1 MNNKGVIHFSA
12 APHFS
17 LLKTSGCKELL
28 FGSGVGAKGDV
39 GGCGDMGRAVGGG
52 CAVGGGDDVGG
63 GADIG
68 SGIDVRGNDKFSE
81 IDEDAA
87 L

>member
-1 MNNKGVIHFSA
+1 
-12 APHFS
+12 
-17 LLKTSGCKELL
+17 
-28 FGSGVGAKGDV
+28 
-39 GGCGDMGRAVGGG
+39 MGRDVGGG
-52 CAVGGGDDVGG
+52 CAVGGGVDVGG

-68 SGIDVRGNDKFSE
+68 CGINVTGNDKFSE